1 MRTLMLIDHRV
12 ADFDAW
18 KQVYDDFR
26 EGQRSGGVRF
36 HQVLRDPADPNRVVV
51 THVFDSR
58 EAGEAFAD
66 SAELRAAMSSAGVD
80 EASVSVEYL
89 DEVDSG
95 DL

>member
-1 MRTLMLIDHRV
+1 MLVDHRV

-26 EGQRSGGVRF
+26 GNQREGGVRF
-36 HQVLRDPADPNRVVV
+36 HQVLRDPEDPNRVVV
-51 THVFDSR
+51 THVSDSR
-58 EAGEAFAD
+58 GSGQAFAD
-66 SAELRAAMSSAGVD
+66 SAELREAMGRAGVD
-80 EASVSVEYL
+80 AATVTIEYL